1 MAKLKALL
9 FDKDGTLVDF
19 AITWNGAAAAVLAT
33 LAGDDDAL
41 HADLAAILHFD
52 RATGAILPTSPF
64 VGGTVIDI
72 AAEFGP
78 VVGVETADHAAF
90 VERLARLFNEGALAS
105 VAPIGDPL
113 GLLTLLKAEGYLLGI
128 VTNDT
133 EAGARAQSRKLGLD
147 LLFDAIIGYDSGHG
161 RKPDPGQ
168 IHAFLAAFE
177 VAAEETA
184 LIGDTLHDLDAARA
198 AGVMAIGVAS
208 GYLSAEALAPHA
220 DHVISDIMQLP
231 KLLDA
236 LDPDRTP
243 RSGQAPISA
252 R

>member
-1 MAKLKALL
+1 MARLKALL

-19 AITWNGAAAAVLAT
+19 AITWNGAASAVLAT
-33 LAGDDDAL
+33 LAGGDYEI
-41 HADLAAILHFD
+41 HAKLAAILHFD
-52 RATGAILPTSPF
+52 RETGAIQPTSPF

-72 AAEFGP
+72 AAHFAP
-78 VVGVETADHAAF
+78 VVGIDPADHDAF
-90 VERLARLFNEGALAS
+90 VDRLAQLFNAGALAS

-147 LLFDAIIGYDSGHG
+147 ALFDTIIGYDSGHG
-161 RKPDPGQ
+161 RKPEPGQ
-168 IHAFLAAFE
+168 IHAFLTAFGVE
-177 VAAEETA
+177 PEATA

-208 GYLSAEALAPHA
+208 GYLSAADLAPHA
-220 DHVISDIMQLP
+220 DHVIKDIMMLP
-231 KLLDA
+231 ELLESLNED
-236 LDPDRTP
+236 
-243 RSGQAPISA
+243 
-252 R
+252 

>member
-1 MAKLKALL
+1 MTKLKALL

-19 AITWNGAAAAVLAT
+19 AITWNGAASSVLAT
-33 LAGDDDAL
+33 LAGEDDAI
-41 HADLAAILHFD
+41 HAKLAAILHFD
-52 RATGAILPTSPF
+52 RATGAIQPTSPF

-72 AAEFGP
+72 AAHFAP
-78 VVGVETADHAAF
+78 VVGIDAADHDGF
-90 VERLARLFNEGALAS
+90 VDRLSQLFNEGALAS

-133 EAGARAQSRKLGLD
+133 ESGARAQSQKLGLD
-147 LLFDAIIGYDSGHG
+147 ALFDAIIGYDSGHG

-168 IHAFLAAFE
+168 IHAFMTAFGVE
-177 VAAEETA
+177 PEATA

-208 GYLSAEALAPHA
+208 GYLSADDLAPHA
-220 DHVISDIMQLP
+220 DHVISDIMMLP
-231 KLLDA
+231 KLLDY
-236 LDPDRTP
+236 L
-243 RSGQAPISA
+243 IELK
-252 R
+252 